1 MYNLCDEKSDI
12 LSQIFTI
19 FATINKQIM
28 AKSIE
33 LQILT
38 KTKKA
43 KRGSLYFTESFLLFG
58 NAKAV
63 SKALERLTKEG
74 ELLRVATGIYVRPE
88 IDPVIGPVTP
98 GIEAIAKAI
107 AKRDKARIVSTG
119 VYALNKL
126 GLSTQVPLNVV
137 YLTDGAAR
145 KIKIGK
151 RTITFKRATPKNVAV
166 IGEISGLAI
175 QALKTLGKNK
185 VSADEMTKIQ
195 EQLKKENITHL
206 QHDIRLAPD
215 WIRKILQAV
224 LNEQKV

>member
-1 MYNLCDEKSDI
+1 MSE
-12 LSQIFTI
+12 
-19 FATINKQIM
+19 
-28 AKSIE
+28 SIE
-33 LQILT
+33 IKILN
-38 KTKKA
+38 KIKKA
-43 KRGSLYFTESFLLFG
+43 RKGSLFFTENFVLVG

-63 SKALERLTKEG
+63 SKALERLTKAG
-74 ELLRVATGIYVRPE
+74 QLLRVATGIYVRPE

-107 AKRDKARIVSTG
+107 AKRDKARIVPTG

-185 VSADEMTKIQ
+185 ASPDEVAKIR
-195 EQLKKENITHL
+195 EQLKKEKITHL

-215 WIRKILQAV
+215 WIRRIIQAV
-224 LNEQKV
+224 LNEHKV